1 MNLGLL
7 RSITALNQQ
16 PLPEPIGKV
25 WLRSLRM
32 RAIHQPGHQLVCEH
46 SEINIPLGMTG
57 ETQLAFLSLQGCSNT
72 VPAKLIGVSIDSGNR
87 TPPLQRT
94 ATQNLE
100 RRIEISFST
109 DTTAIGS
116 EQNQLGSI

>member
-7 RSITALNQQ
+7 RSISTLHQQ
-16 PLPEPIGKV
+16 PLPKPIGQV
-25 WLRSLRM
+25 RLRSLQLG
-32 RAIHQPGHQLVCEH
+32 AIHQPGDQLVCKH
-46 SEINIPLGMTG
+46 SEINIPLGMTR

-72 VPAKLIGVSIDSGNR
+72 VPAELIGVSIDSGNR

-100 RRIEISFST
+100 CRIEISFST
-109 DTTAIGS
+109 HTTAVGS

>member
-7 RSITALNQQ
+7 RSISALHQQ
-16 PLPEPIGKV
+16 PLPK
-25 WLRSLRM
+25 
-32 RAIHQPGHQLVCEH
+32 PGHQLMCEH

-100 RRIEISFST
+100 RLIEIFFST
-109 DTTAIGS
+109 HTTAVGS